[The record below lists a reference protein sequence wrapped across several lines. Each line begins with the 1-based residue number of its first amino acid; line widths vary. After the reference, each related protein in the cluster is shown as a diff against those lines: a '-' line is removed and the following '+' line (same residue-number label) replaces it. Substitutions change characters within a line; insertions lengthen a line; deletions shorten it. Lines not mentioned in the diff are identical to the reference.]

1 MAAGPC
7 RGNDDDDDDDDG
19 DDDDDD
25 DDDDNGD
32 DWDAMMTM
40 VVAQSFRCVHILR
53 GWLDTLLVSA
63 HWGQLPDPA
72 TEHVWL
78 HNNRHH
84 RLPSSR

>member
-7 RGNDDDDDDDDG
+7 PGNDDDDNDYDDYDYDY
-19 DDDDDD
+19 D
-25 DDDDNGD
+25 D
-32 DWDAMMTM
+32 DWDAMMTI
-40 VVAQSFRCVHILR
+40 VVIQSFRGVHILR

-63 HWGQLPDPA
+63 HWRQLSDPA
-72 TEHVWL
+72 TEHLWL

>member
-7 RGNDDDDDDDDG
+7 PGNDDDDNDNDG
-19 DDDDDD
+19 DYD
-25 DDDDNGD
+25 D

-40 VVAQSFRCVHILR
+40 VVIQSFRGVHILR

-63 HWGQLPDPA
+63 HWRQLSDPA
-72 TEHVWL
+72 TEHLWL